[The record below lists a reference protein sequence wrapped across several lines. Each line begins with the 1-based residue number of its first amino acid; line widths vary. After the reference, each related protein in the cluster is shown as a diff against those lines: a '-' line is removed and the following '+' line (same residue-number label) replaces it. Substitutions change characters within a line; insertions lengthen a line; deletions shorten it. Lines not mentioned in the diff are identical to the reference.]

1 MRKGCEKDSALIE
14 GYFFSQ
20 SGVDKNNG
28 TQDHENK
35 TSVIRMLQEPMLTV
49 KIFIPF
55 SEVVVKIAKRQ
66 FGNIY

>member
-1 MRKGCEKDSALIE
+1 ML
-14 GYFFSQ
+14 Q
-20 SGVDKNNG
+20 SDVDKNNG

-35 TSVIRMLQEPMLTV
+35 TSVIRMLQEPVLTV

-55 SEVVVKIAKRQ
+55 SDVVVKIAKRQ